1 YRGDAQ
7 DRGSSGDDFSIKGR
21 AAVRSRSRS
30 PRGFGQ
36 RDEGPRRRDG
46 RFDDRNHD
54 HGNRRWPARDEYD
67 KTVHA
72 QHYVQE
78 APQQYRGDKD
88 IGSDSQPMTSLLV
101 RGLKPATSEA
111 VFAKGLE
118 KLYKTDDAST
128 GALPTSLRSVMLIRD
143 REGDGTKSLGYGFA
157 WYHHVTDAVGA
168 LKRARELGD
177 EFTIS
182 SQVINVDMPH
192 KGVFPRADSTNE
204 DGESSFTFILPDTGT
219 AHVYKD
225 SRFYPTET
233 VVNVDGPARPV
244 EELPEP
250 TDSVQKAS
258 TTTVKKAKKRALD
271 DQSQPAAPKKVHM
284 APAMAALAN
293 RWTSRCADLHV
304 EQEPEVR
311 EASAEAA
318 PATGVNAI
326 AKPDESSTIEVEHPQ
341 TFAYDNPPKSCC
353 YLCNR
358 MLGDSAKLKA
368 HVAKSQLHATNLK
381 NDDTVGDAYQRMKK
395 AGVGSEATLVVA
407 VSKPAAAST
416 APDDATSL
424 YVDRAALRRQE
435 EKARTNAAN
444 YDKPKGFSL
453 KGAKSA
459 AKSDDAAVSPPLSKG
474 LGMLQKHGYTAGS
487 GLGAVGSTGLAVPI
501 TTDLYAAGVGLGH
514 AGGKVGDAV
523 TEAERATKGDQAGYL
538 DKMKEVSRA
547 RYEALKDGSG
557 SKES

>member
-1 YRGDAQ
+1 MDRYPRQQRTPPRSYRDY
-7 DRGSSGDDFSIKGR
+7 
-21 AAVRSRSRS
+21 
-30 PRGFGQ
+30 
-36 RDEGPRRRDG
+36 
-46 RFDDRNHD
+46 
-54 HGNRRWPARDEYD
+54 ARDDYD

-88 IGSDSQPMTSLLV
+88 IGSESQPMTFLLV

-128 GALPTSLRSVMLIRD
+128 GALPNSLRSVMLLRD
-143 REGDGTKSLGYGFA
+143 REGDGTKSLGFGFE
-157 WYHHVTDAVGA
+157 WYHLVTDAVAA
-168 LKRARELGD
+168 LKRARDLGD

-182 SQVINVDMPH
+182 SQAISVDMPH
-192 KGVFPRADSTNE
+192 KGVFPRADSLKE
-204 DGESSFTFILPDTGT
+204 ASDSQFTFTLPATGE
-219 AHVYKD
+219 AHVYRD

-233 VVNVDGPARPV
+233 VINTEGPARPI
-244 EELPEP
+244 EDLAEF
-250 TDSVQKAS
+250 TDGVPKSA
-258 TTTVKKAKKRALD
+258 TTAVKKAKKRALD

-284 APAMAALAN
+284 APAMVALAN
-293 RWTSRCADLHV
+293 RWTSRSADLHG
-304 EQEPEVR
+304 QGEPEVR

-318 PATGVNAI
+318 PATGVNATEQR
-326 AKPDESSTIEVEHPQ
+326 AQSKAAEAERYQ

-358 MLGDSAKLKA
+358 MLGDLAKLRA
-368 HVAKSQLHATNLK
+368 HVEKSQLHATNLE
-381 NDDTVGDAYQRMKK
+381 NEDTVKDAYQRMEK
-395 AGVGSEATLVVA
+395 AGVGREVTIVVA
-407 VSKPAAAST
+407 ASAPANVT
-416 APDDATSL
+416 TPPDETTSQ

-435 EKARTNAAN
+435 EKARSTAAN

-453 KGAKSA
+453 KGAKA
-459 AKSDDAAVSPPLSKG
+459 ATKSDDAATAAPLSKG
-474 LGMLQKHGYTAGS
+474 LGMLQKHGYTAGQ

-501 TTDLYAAGVGLGH
+501 ATDLYAAGVGLGH

-523 TEAERATKGDQAGYL
+523 TEAEKATKGDQAGYL

-547 RYEALKDGSG
+547 RYEALNNGG
-557 SKES
+557 SKEP

>member
-1 YRGDAQ
+1 MDRYPRQQRTPPRSYRDY
-7 DRGSSGDDFSIKGR
+7 
-21 AAVRSRSRS
+21 
-30 PRGFGQ
+30 
-36 RDEGPRRRDG
+36 
-46 RFDDRNHD
+46 
-54 HGNRRWPARDEYD
+54 ARDDYD

-78 APQQYRGDKD
+78 ASQQYRGDKD
-88 IGSDSQPMTSLLV
+88 IGSDSQPMTFLLV

-118 KLYKTDDAST
+118 KLYKTDDAPT
-128 GALPTSLRSVMLIRD
+128 GALSNSLRSVMLVRD
-143 REGDGTKSLGYGFA
+143 REGDGTKSLGFGFA
-157 WYHHVTDAVGA
+157 WYHHVTDAVAA

-182 SQVINVDMPH
+182 SQVISVDMPH
-192 KGVFPRADSTNE
+192 KGVFPRADSMKEASESQFAFTLPAT
-204 DGESSFTFILPDTGT
+204 GEMHT
-219 AHVYKD
+219 YRD

-233 VVNVDGPARPV
+233 VINVDAPARPV
-244 EELPEP
+244 EELAEP
-250 TDSVQKAS
+250 TGDVPKA
-258 TTTVKKAKKRALD
+258 TTATVKKAKKRALD

-293 RWTSRCADLHV
+293 RWTSRSADLHV
-304 EQEPEVR
+304 EAEPEAR
-311 EASAEAA
+311 ELSTEAA
-318 PATGVNAI
+318 PAGATVQEQQTTA
-326 AKPDESSTIEVEHPQ
+326 SEVERTQ

-358 MLGDSAKLKA
+358 MLGDSAKLRA
-368 HVAKSQLHATNLK
+368 HVEKSQLHATNLETEI
-381 NDDTVGDAYQRMKK
+381 TVKDAYQRMEK
-395 AGVGSEATLVVA
+395 AGVAPEATIVVPT
-407 VSKPAAAST
+407 SRPPT
-416 APDDATSL
+416 ATTPPDEATSQ

-435 EKARTNAAN
+435 EKARNAAAN

-453 KGAKSA
+453 KGAKTA
-459 AKSDDAAVSPPLSKG
+459 TKSDDTTAAAPLSKG
-474 LGMLQKHGYTAGS
+474 LGMLQKHGYTAGQ

-501 TTDLYAAGVGLGH
+501 ATDLYAAGVGLGH

-547 RYEALKDGSG
+547 RYEALNNGG